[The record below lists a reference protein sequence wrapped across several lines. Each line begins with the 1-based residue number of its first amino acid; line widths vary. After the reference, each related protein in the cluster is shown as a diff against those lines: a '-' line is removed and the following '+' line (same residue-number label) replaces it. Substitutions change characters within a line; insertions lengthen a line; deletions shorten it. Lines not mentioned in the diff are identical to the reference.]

1 MNDRLKV
8 STVVISDVHL
18 GSEHSKVDELTRFLK
33 SGFRLA
39 SAFMNVVFYLK
50 KLKLWKI

>member
-1 MNDRLKV
+1 MLNLH
-8 STVVISDVHL
+8 TYI
-18 GSEHSKVDELTRFLK
+18 LK